1 MWFSIKFDIDYLE
14 SFTLK
19 TLNSYLLN
27 NKQSVKKI
35 LNFLIIL
42 ASLILIINISIESFN
57 NDSFLK
63 HSIYFDIQF
72 WICIFFTVI
81 FLVFCYLSDNKIKFL
96 FRYSILL
103 LLSIPYL
110 AILDYS
116 SIHLNSEQIYLIS
129 FIPLV
134 RGGVA
139 LIMMILLLVERNT
152 TALLISYIILLFST
166 IYFISLIFFIF
177 ERNVNWEV
185 TTYSDA
191 IWWAGMTVTTVGSEI
206 VPITQVG
213 KIVTTILAATGMT
226 TFPVFTVYFTSVVN
240 RLSNTKK

>member
-1 MWFSIKFDIDYLE
+1 M
-14 SFTLK
+14 K
-19 TLNSYLLN
+19 TLNSYLLD

-35 LNFLIIL
+35 LNFLIIV
-42 ASLILIINISIESFN
+42 ASLILIINISIESFR
-57 NDSFLK
+57 NDSFLE

-72 WICIFFTVI
+72 WICIFFTIVFLI
-81 FLVFCYLSDNKIKFL
+81 FFYLSDNKIIFL
-96 FRYSILL
+96 SKYSILL

-110 AILDYS
+110 AILDYT
-116 SIHLNSEQIYLIS
+116 SIHLSSEEIYLIS

-139 LIMMILLLVERNT
+139 LIVMILLLVERNS

-166 IYFISLIFFIF
+166 IYFITLIFFIF
-177 ERNVNWEV
+177 ERNVNWQV

-191 IWWAGMTVTTVGSEI
+191 LWWAGMTVTTVGSQI

-226 TFPVFTVYFTSVVN
+226 TFPVFTVYFSSVVN
-240 RLSNTKK
+240 HFSNAKK

>member
-1 MWFSIKFDIDYLE
+1 M
-14 SFTLK
+14 K
-19 TLNSYLLN
+19 TLNSYLLD

-35 LNFLIIL
+35 LNFLIIV
-42 ASLILIINISIESFN
+42 ASLILIINISIESFR
-57 NDSFLK
+57 NDSFLE

-72 WICIFFTVI
+72 WICIFFTIVFLI
-81 FLVFCYLSDNKIKFL
+81 FFYLSDNKIIFL
-96 FRYSILL
+96 SKYSILL

-110 AILDYS
+110 AILDYTP
-116 SIHLNSEQIYLIS
+116 IHLSSEEIYLIS

-139 LIMMILLLVERNT
+139 LIVMILLLVERNS

-166 IYFISLIFFIF
+166 IYFITLIFFIF
-177 ERNVNWEV
+177 ERNVNWQV

-191 IWWAGMTVTTVGSEI
+191 LWWAGMTVTTVGSQI

-226 TFPVFTVYFTSVVN
+226 TFPVFTVYFSSVVN
-240 RLSNTKK
+240 HFSNAKK